1 MLLITDKG
9 IGFYSLQYRHT
20 YEILINGLDRM
31 IAKKESKKCCS
42 VCFLSL
48 TIIGCL
54 CISAYVKNT
63 DKKISELE
71 DARFLAT
78 ARRDSANPS
87 ADLSLPAELEKRLEK
102 YRRSKEGSGGYY
114 YDDGAYYIY
123 AAACGTTGGF
133 WTDGGGG
140 GYRELNRSWVES
152 WCCCEGDGG

>member
-1 MLLITDKG
+1 MLLTDKG
-9 IGFYSLQYRHT
+9 IGFYSLQCRDT
-20 YEILINGLDRM
+20 YEILIKGLDKM
-31 IAKKESKKCCS
+31 IAKKKSEKGCF

-54 CISAYVKNT
+54 CISSYVKNT
-63 DKKISELE
+63 DKKISELQ
-71 DARFLAT
+71 DAKLLAT

-114 YDDGAYYIY
+114 YDDGAYYTY
-123 AAACGTTGGF
+123 AAACGATGGF

-140 GYRELNRSWVES
+140 G
-152 WCCCEGDGG
+152 DGGGA

>member
-1 MLLITDKG
+1 
-9 IGFYSLQYRHT
+9 
-20 YEILINGLDRM
+20 M
-31 IAKKESKKCCS
+31 IARKKSEKGCTT
-42 VCFLSL
+42 CFMVITVLGL
-48 TIIGCL
+48 L
-54 CISAYVKNT
+54 CVSSYTKSA
-63 DKKISELE
+63 DKKISELQ
-71 DARFLAT
+71 DAKLLAM

-87 ADLSLPAELEKRLEK
+87 ADLVLPAELEKRLEK

-114 YDDGAYYIY
+114 YDDGAYYTY